1 HSLPISLLLLYLMEV
16 LVPVAPRRH
25 IASAHLIMCFL
36 LSENDNYFFLFLS
49 PSFSADGAFGRCQR
63 VPVIDVYKYEI
74 SPPILQHLRIILE
87 KLSHR
92 GTNWTNRT
100 NYNSSSG
107 RNVCVSIVM
116 TVLPG

>member
-1 HSLPISLLLLYLMEV
+1 IHRKLG
-16 LVPVAPRRH
+16 H
-25 IASAHLIMCFL
+25 IASAHLIKCFF
-36 LSENDNYFFLFLS
+36 LSENENYFFLSFPLL

-92 GTNWTNRT
+92 GTYSLCIKNGTNKT
-100 NYNSSSG
+100 NYNSSFG
-107 RNVCVSIVM
+107 RNVQSVSIVM